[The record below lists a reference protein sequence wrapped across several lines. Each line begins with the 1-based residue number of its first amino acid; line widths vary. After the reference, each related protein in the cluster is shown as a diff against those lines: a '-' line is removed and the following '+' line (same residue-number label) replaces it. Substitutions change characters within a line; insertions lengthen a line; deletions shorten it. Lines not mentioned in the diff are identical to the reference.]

1 MGRLLRDSA
10 GNLYTDSHTRRKLR
24 YAAISDTIRPN
35 PGNISDR
42 IPVPREILDRY
53 LQTPPED
60 PRVSDLAGQITRKA
74 ADKFSKAKALE
85 QYLQSN
91 FGYSLVLRG
100 TPNNKDPLAT
110 FLFDVRAG
118 HCEYFAS
125 SMAIMLRQLGIPS
138 RLVNGFRAGEYNR
151 IGGNWTVRQ
160 YHAHSWVEA
169 YFPPY
174 GWVEF
179 DPTPAAP
186 GQAKTGLFRLIS
198 DLTDAV
204 DLWWW
209 EGVLNYDSSKQY
221 RVLSVLQ
228 AALEKNRQAVA
239 GFFER
244 LYERGSARV
253 ALASARNAVSDF
265 GKGWIVCAALAPL
278 AILIL
283 TRRWRRRL
291 LAKIERAWQRRS
303 PSSVATSFFAEAL
316 GLLSDRG
323 FNLERGQTAMEFAR
337 SLKGKPPCDPFLAL
351 AEMYYSTRFGRS
363 DMPFKSAEAQ
373 TQLRRLRDSL
383 RKT

>member
-1 MGRLLRDSA
+1 
-10 GNLYTDSHTRRKLR
+10 
-24 YAAISDTIRPN
+24 
-35 PGNISDR
+35 
-42 IPVPREILDRY
+42 
-53 LQTPPED
+53 
-60 PRVSDLAGQITRKA
+60 
-74 ADKFSKAKALE
+74 
-85 QYLQSN
+85 
-91 FGYSLVLRG
+91 
-100 TPNNKDPLAT
+100 
-110 FLFDVRAG
+110 
-118 HCEYFAS
+118 
-125 SMAIMLRQLGIPS
+125 
-138 RLVNGFRAGEYNR
+138 VNGFRAGEYNR

-179 DPTPAAP
+179 DPTPATH
-186 GQAKTGLFRLIS
+186 GQTKTGLFRLIS

-228 AALEKNRQAVA
+228 AALEKSRQTVA
-239 GFFER
+239 NFFKR
-244 LYERGSARV
+244 LYESGSAHI
-253 ALASARNAVSDF
+253 ALVSAKNVVSDF
-265 GKGWIVCAALAPL
+265 GKGWIACAAFIPL
-278 AILIL
+278 AILML
-283 TRRWRRRL
+283 TRRWRRRI
-291 LAKIERAWQRRS
+291 LAKMQRAWHHGRPGS
-303 PSSVATSFFAEAL
+303 LAASFFAEAL
-316 GLLSDRG
+316 GLLGDRG
-323 FNLERGQTAMEFAR
+323 FKLERGQTAMEFAR